1 MKKIA
6 ITGHRPP
13 RLLGQEEMIRKWGR
27 EQLLQLQ
34 PSVMYNGMAEGT
46 DKLFALLAK
55 QLDIP
60 IVCCYA
66 FPKKSYRPIEN
77 YIMENNIVTF
87 ISPVYSKE
95 SFIKRDFFMVDQ
107 ADILLC
113 VWDGIPGGGTYLTRN
128 YALQKNKQIIDYKG
142 LRK

>member
-1 MKKIA
+1 
-6 ITGHRPP
+6 
-13 RLLGQEEMIRKWGR
+13 
-27 EQLLQLQ
+27 
-34 PSVMYNGMAEGT
+34 
-46 DKLFALLAK
+46 
-55 QLDIP
+55 
-60 IVCCYA
+60 
-66 FPKKSYRPIEN
+66 
-77 YIMENNIVTF
+77 MENNIITF

-113 VWDGIPGGGTYLTRN
+113 VWDGVPGGGTYLTRN

>member
-55 QLDIP
+55 
-60 IVCCYA
+60 
-66 FPKKSYRPIEN
+66 
-77 YIMENNIVTF
+77 
-87 ISPVYSKE
+87 
-95 SFIKRDFFMVDQ
+95 
-107 ADILLC
+107 
-113 VWDGIPGGGTYLTRN
+113 
-128 YALQKNKQIIDYKG
+128 
-142 LRK
+142 